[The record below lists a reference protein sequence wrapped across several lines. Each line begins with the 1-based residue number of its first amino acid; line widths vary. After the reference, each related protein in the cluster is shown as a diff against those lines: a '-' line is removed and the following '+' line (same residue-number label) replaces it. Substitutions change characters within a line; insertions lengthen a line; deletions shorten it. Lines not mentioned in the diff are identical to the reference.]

1 MLSGLPAFILMPI
14 SFTLFCLN
22 LALVGS
28 FLMIGG
34 LLKLVFPFKVIH
46 KAIYHPM
53 HFVYRLWALNNYLI
67 MSLFNKITWT
77 VSGNENLS
85 KNAWYLL
92 IANHQSWLDIF
103 VLSNFARTHIPE
115 PKYFLKDSLKKV
127 PFIGMGCWAL
137 DMPFMKRYSKS
148 YLKKHPHLIGT
159 DIETTK
165 SSCKKFKNTPTTII
179 NFVEGTRF
187 TPEKHQAQNNNFQH
201 LLSPKA
207 GGIAFTLATMGEQ
220 FDKILNIT
228 LVYPQNDGHIMKDML
243 KGRLKE
249 VIIDIEQID
258 NIEELRGNYIDDIQ
272 YKKLFH
278 RWLTELWKSNDSK
291 ISNYLTK

>member
-22 LALVGS
+22 LAWTGS
-28 FLMIGG
+28 FLLIGG
-34 LLKLVFPFKVIH
+34 ILKLIFPFKIIH

-53 HFVYRLWALNNYLI
+53 HFAYRLWALNNFLI
-67 MSLFNKITWT
+67 MSLFNKVTWT
-77 VSGNENLS
+77 IKGNENLS
-85 KNAWYLL
+85 KDAWYLL

-103 VLSNFARTHIPE
+103 VLSHFARTHIPE

-165 SSCKKFKNTPTTII
+165 RSCKKFKDTPTTII

-187 TPEKHQAQNNNFQH
+187 TPEKHQAQNNHFQH

-228 LVYPQNDGHIMKDML
+228 LVYPQNNGHIMKDML

-249 VIIDIEQID
+249 VVIDIEQID
-258 NIEELRGNYIDDIQ
+258 NIEQLRGNYSEDIQ
-272 YKKLFH
+272 YKKTFH
-278 RWLTELWKSNDSK
+278 RWLTELWQSNDTK
-291 ISNYLTK
+291 INNYLTK